1 MTPVYADHPY
11 SLIPTPT
18 YQKSMSEKDVTEP
31 DMFTRI
37 ASEMALVHNMIIRG
51 LNSIYLQA
59 PHVKASESK
68 AFLHYILAWYSLLHV
83 HHSGEEEQFFPAID
97 KLSGQKG
104 LMDGNVAQHKEFHDT
119 LANFKAY
126 VDICVSENG
135 SMDGAKLV
143 TLIDGF
149 GDVLTKHLRDE
160 IPSILELRV
169 FGVDKMVS
177 LEKIFEEEG
186 DKSMKTLGLIK
197 GLPFCLSNHDVAF
210 ENDQWASWPPAPPIL
225 KLICRHITYRF
236 KKKCWKFSACDEMG
250 NLKPLYAVAPE
261 DTKAEPAK

>member
-1 MTPVYADHPY
+1 
-11 SLIPTPT
+11 
-18 YQKSMSEKDVTEP
+18 
-31 DMFTRI
+31 MFTRI

-68 AFLHYILAWYSLLHV
+68 AFLKYILAWYSLLHV

-97 KLSGQKG
+97 ELSGQKG
-104 LMDGNVAQHKEFHDT
+104 LMDGNVAQHKEFHDS
-119 LANFKAY
+119 LASFKQY
-126 VDICVSENG
+126 VDTCVSG
-135 SMDGAKLV
+135 KDKMDSAKLV

-169 FGVDKMVS
+169 FGADKMAS
-177 LEKIFEEEG
+177 LEKAFEEEG
-186 DKSMKTLGLIK
+186 EKSMKALGLIK

-210 ENDQWASWPPAPPIL
+210 EDGQWASWPPAPPVI

-236 KKKCWKFSACDEMG
+236 KKKSWKYSACDKMG
-250 NLKPLYAVAPE
+250 NLKPLYAGAHE
-261 DTKAEPAK
+261 DTKVGPAK